1 MAAEVAGQVAGAGAE
16 HAEGAFN
23 AGEHIFKHVV
33 NSQHLELPFVGEIQ
47 LPTLHLGPLAL
58 PITKSVVMM
67 WIASVILLL
76 FAFLITRKRSQVPG
90 RAQSLFE
97 ILVVFVRDDLARKNI
112 GEDGDRYVPYLMT
125 TFFFILT
132 CNYLGMLPYM
142 SSAASNINVTGA
154 LALAA
159 FVMIQAAGIREHG
172 VVHHFKNMIPSG
184 VPAWLLPIMIPVE
197 IMSMIVK
204 PVALCLRLFANM
216 TAGHLIIVAFITM
229 VFILKSILVGVF
241 LSVPFALFIN
251 LIELLVAFLQAYIFT
266 MLTSLFIGMSA
277 HPAH

>member
-1 MAAEVAGQVAGAGAE
+1 
-16 HAEGAFN
+16 
-23 AGEHIFKHVV
+23 
-33 NSQHLELPFVGEIQ
+33 
-47 LPTLHLGPLAL
+47 
-58 PITKSVVMM
+58 
-67 WIASVILLL
+67 
-76 FAFLITRKRSQVPG
+76 
-90 RAQSLFE
+90 
-97 ILVVFVRDDLARKNI
+97 
-112 GEDGDRYVPYLMT
+112 MT